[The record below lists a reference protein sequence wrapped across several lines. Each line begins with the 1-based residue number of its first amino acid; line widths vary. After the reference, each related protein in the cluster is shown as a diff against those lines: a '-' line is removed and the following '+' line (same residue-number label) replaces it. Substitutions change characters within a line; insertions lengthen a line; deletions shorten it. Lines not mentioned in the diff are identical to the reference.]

1 VTRPADDARRA
12 IDASGIVAILR
23 GDFLHRA
30 ALVVETLV
38 GAGIRAIEVTLNAP
52 HAEQLFAALQSSGQP
67 QLVAG
72 VGTVRTREDLA
83 RAIDW
88 GAAFVVS
95 PHLDEDIVAT
105 AVGSGLMAIP
115 GAFTPTEIL
124 RAHAAGAQAIKLF
137 PADSLGPR
145 FVRAFRAPVPNLALV
160 PTGGVTLELAK
171 EFREAGAWAVGL
183 GSPLVGSGP
192 DTADGWQEALALR
205 ARAFAYVMRPASG
218 PVRR

>member
-1 VTRPADDARRA
+1 MTRPADNARRA
-12 IDASGIVAILR
+12 IDACGIVAILR
-23 GDFLHRA
+23 GDFLDRA
-30 ALVVETLV
+30 ARVAETLV
-38 GAGIRAIEVTLNAP
+38 DAGIRAIEVTLNAP
-52 HAEQLFAALQSSGQP
+52 HAEQLFAALRSSGQP
-67 QLVAG
+67 LVAG

-88 GAAFVVS
+88 GASFIVS

-105 AVGSGLMAIP
+105 AVASGLMAIP

-145 FVRAFRAPVPNLALV
+145 FVRAFRAPVPDLALV

-183 GSPLVGSGP
+183 GSPLVGTGG
-192 DTADGWQEALALR
+192 DTVDGWQEALALR
-205 ARAFAYVMRPASG
+205 ARAFADVMRPASG